1 MLVQQA
7 VDRAMAIEVPPAV
20 AYHPLEKDGRR
31 RRAVGN
37 SFLPVIYVGIGGFIG
52 AAMRYLASL
61 ATAGWSVVIPYGT
74 LISNVLGCFLI
85 GLLAGLAA
93 DTQSFSPNA
102 RLFLATGVCGGFTTM
117 SSFVYELAQYLR
129 SDELL
134 LAATYFGLTLAGSIL
149 MFYAG
154 TLAVTMARA
163 S

>member
-1 MLVQQA
+1 
-7 VDRAMAIEVPPAV
+7 
-20 AYHPLEKDGRR
+20 
-31 RRAVGN
+31 VGN

-52 AAMRYLASL
+52 AVMRYLASL
-61 ATAGWSVVIPYGT
+61 MTAGWSVVIPYGT
-74 LISNVLGCFLI
+74 LISNVLGCFII
-85 GLLAGLAA
+85 GLVAGLAA
-93 DTQSFSPNA
+93 DTEAFSPNV

-134 LAATYFGLTLAGSIL
+134 MAAVYFGLTLAGSIL

-154 TLAVTMARA
+154 TMLVTIAR

>member
-1 MLVQQA
+1 M
-7 VDRAMAIEVPPAV
+7 
-20 AYHPLEKDGRR
+20 
-31 RRAVGN
+31 GN
-37 SFLPVIYVGIGGFIG
+37 SFLAVIYVGVGGFIG

-74 LISNVLGCFLI
+74 LISNLAGCFVI
-85 GLLAGLAA
+85 GVVAGLAA

-117 SSFVYELAQYLR
+117 SSFVYELAQYVR

-134 LAATYFGLTLAGSIL
+134 IGAAYFGLTLAGSIL

-154 TLAVTMARA
+154 TLVVTMARA
-163 S
+163 G